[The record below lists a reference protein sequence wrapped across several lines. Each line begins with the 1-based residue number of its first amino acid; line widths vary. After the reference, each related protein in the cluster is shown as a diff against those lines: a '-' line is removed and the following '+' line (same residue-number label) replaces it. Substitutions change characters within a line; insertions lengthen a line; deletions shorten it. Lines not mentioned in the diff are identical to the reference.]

1 MKPCDKNTL
10 ITSKTMAYQ
19 INATVYPDGDYVG
32 LPDVIVT
39 EVGTPKSA
47 KTNAQGNFSLSA
59 TSSSAMIRFQMLGF
73 KEKVVKASEV
83 STFVNIEPD
92 SYDLDEVPIFF
103 QNKNNTLL
111 YLLIA
116 AGTIIVTASI
126 VAGNRNKPQK
136 VQLK

>member
-1 MKPCDKNTL
+1 
-10 ITSKTMAYQ
+10 MAYQ
-19 INATVYPDGDYVG
+19 INAKVYGMGDSEG

-39 EVGTPKSA
+39 EVGTTKSA

-83 STFVNIEPD
+83 STFVNIEPE
-92 SYDLDEVPIFF
+92 SYDLDEVPVYF

-111 YLLIA
+111 YLLIT

-126 VAGNRNKPQK
+126 VASNRNKPQK
-136 VQLK
+136 VQIR